1 MNWGGRLCAGIS
13 MMTCRCHLCTHT
25 IPRFGSLTNALK
37 QAGLTPN
44 SVGVHKKYSDP
55 ELLDILRRKAKSLKH
70 TPTSNDVKAD
80 QFMPS
85 YTTYILRFGSFQ
97 RAIKRAGLKHTSRPY
112 VQHSKEEL
120 LGMLREKAKTPGH
133 TPKPGEINF
142 DPAMPSS
149 RTFRHHFGTFK
160 NAINEAGIEQLESK
174 PYPRYTKEELLSML
188 KEKAKQLGKVPTQDE
203 LNSDPEMPKFL
214 TYVYRFGSFKSACKE
229 AGLSYRKHG
238 RSIKFT
244 DDELLDMLRNK
255 AKELGRV
262 LTGNDLGKRN
272 NMPVRQVYIYRFGG
286 LQRALK
292 KAGIL

>member
-1 MNWGGRLCAGIS
+1 MSLPQNHKKYNKEELIKSLQQKADELGR
-13 MMTCRCHLCTHT
+13 TPKCRDIDDDMQMPSLYPYYT
-25 IPRFGSLTNALK
+25 RFGSLTNALK

-44 SVGVHKKYSDP
+44 RVGVHKKYSDP
-55 ELLDILRRKAKSLKH
+55 ELLDILRRKAKSLRR
-70 TPTSNDVKAD
+70 TPISKDVKAD

-112 VQHSKEEL
+112 VQYSKEEL
-120 LGMLREKAKTPGH
+120 LGML
-133 TPKPGEINF
+133 
-142 DPAMPSS
+142 
-149 RTFRHHFGTFK
+149 K
-160 NAINEAGIEQLESK
+160 NAIKEAGIEQLESK
-174 PYPRYTKEELLSML
+174 PYPRYTKEEMLSML

-286 LQRALK
+286 LQIALK